1 MEFKTTFWQD
11 FSIAD
16 RFGEKAVRDTFNRAF
31 REWKSDTEY
40 VTELAIVLNWKI
52 WEHHEAGRRSL
63 AKTYDELWRK
73 ADNWCKDHMKGSD
86 LEYYLNTTD

>member
-16 RFGEKAVRDTFNRAF
+16 RFGEKAVRDTFNRAV

-40 VTELAIVLNWKI
+40 VTELVIVLNWKI
-52 WEHHEAGRRSL
+52 WEHYEAGRRSF